1 MVWAN
6 KKITTAIA
14 ATAAI
19 LIAAATSAAR
29 ADETTVRLGVVRSIT
44 SGVTAWASARGYF
57 KDVGIKLDSSD
68 LDTSANSIAI
78 LSQNQLD
85 VIEGGIAAGYFNGLE
100 KELPIT
106 MVMDRV
112 STPIGHNLM
121 LRPDLKGQITKPE
134 QLKGKVIATNGNGSV
149 STYEIGKLLALGG
162 LTINDVDLKVLPF
175 PQYALAFANKAIDA
189 GLVIPPFGTQ
199 YIKDN
204 IAVPFLSSDELIK
217 PAPMTIA
224 VVMINTDWA
233 KKNPDLVRN
242 YFVAYLRGVR
252 DYCQAYHG
260 GSIRAGFRRSR
271 RQVRHRAPPRNP
283 QRPESVAGAQPR
295 RQDQHRKHDGHA
307 GLVQRQQN
315 VERELFGRPR
325 GRFVLCGLCGEEART
340 VRAREQGEHPAGVP
354 VIDRSPD
361 VRSMPGSRCGSGSLR
376 APNPR
381 GGLSSRALGPDLP
394 SGQQSF

>member
-1 MVWAN
+1 MAWAN
-6 KKITTAIA
+6 MIPARSIA
-14 ATAAI
+14 AAAAI
-19 LIAAATSAAR
+19 LVAAGMTAAS

-57 KDVGIKLDSSD
+57 KEYGIKLDSSD
-68 LDTSANSIAI
+68 LDTTANSIAL
-78 LSQNQLD
+78 LSQNQFD

-121 LRPDLKGQITKPE
+121 LRPDLKDQITDPK

-162 LTINDVDLKVLPF
+162 LSINDVDLKVLPF

-217 PAPMTIA
+217 PTPMTIA

-260 GSIRAGFRRSR
+260 GSIRADFIDLR
-271 RQVRHRAPPRNP
+271 RQNRHRAPPRNP
-283 QRPESVAGAQPR
+283 QRSESLAGAQPE

-307 GLVQRQQN
+307 GLVHRQQD
-315 VERELFGRPR
+315 VDREFSGRPR
-325 GRFVLCGLCGEEART
+325 GRFVLCGLCGEKART
-340 VRAREQGEHPAGVP
+340 VRTGKQGEHAAGVP
-354 VIDRSPD
+354 VTTSIPK
-361 VRSMPGSRCGSGSLR
+361 PPFSL
-376 APNPR
+376 
-381 GGLSSRALGPDLP
+381 
-394 SGQQSF
+394 

>member
-1 MVWAN
+1 MIWTNRISVH
-6 KKITTAIA
+6 AIA
-14 ATAAI
+14 AAAAI
-19 LIAAATSAAR
+19 LVSAATTAAR

-57 KDVGIKLDSSD
+57 KDFGIKLDSSD
-68 LDTSANSIAI
+68 LDTSANSIAL

-85 VIEGGIAAGYFNGLE
+85 IIEGGIAAGYFNGLE

-162 LTINDVDLKVLPF
+162 LSINDVDLKVLPF

-189 GLVIPPFGTQ
+189 GLAIPPFGTQ

-217 PAPMTIA
+217 PTPMTIA

-233 KKNPDLVRN
+233 KKNPELVRN

-260 GSIRAGFRRSR
+260 GSIRADFIDLLVKTGIER
-271 RQVRHRAPPRNP
+271 
-283 QRPESVAGAQPR
+283 RPEILN
-295 RQDQHRKHDGHA
+295 DQKAWPARSPDGKINNRKHDGHA
-307 GLVQRQQN
+307 GLVH
-315 VERELFGRPR
+315 REQDVDREFSGRAR
-325 GRFVLCGLCGEEART
+325 GRFVLRGLCGEEARA
-340 VRAREQGEHPAGVP
+340 VRAREQGEHAARVQVTTSIPKP
-354 VIDRSPD
+354 PF
-361 VRSMPGSRCGSGSLR
+361 SL
-376 APNPR
+376 
-381 GGLSSRALGPDLP
+381 
-394 SGQQSF
+394 

>member
-1 MVWAN
+1 MAWSN
-6 KKITTAIA
+6 KFSARAVATTAVIVVA
-14 ATAAI
+14 A
-19 LIAAATSAAR
+19 AAATTATR

-57 KDVGIKLDSSD
+57 KDFGIKLDSSD
-68 LDTSANSIAI
+68 LDTTANSIAL
-78 LSQNQLD
+78 LSQNQFD

-121 LRPDLKGQITKPE
+121 LRPDLKDQITDPK

-162 LTINDVDLKVLPF
+162 LSINDVDLKVLPF

-189 GLVIPPFGTQ
+189 AEVIPPWSARSTC
-199 YIKDN
+199 KDN
-204 IAVPFLSSDELIK
+204 IAVPFLNVDDLIK
-217 PAPMTIA
+217 PTPMTIA

-260 GSIRAGFRRSR
+260 GSVRADFIGLVAKTGIER
-271 RQVRHRAPPRNP
+271 
-283 QRPESVAGAQPR
+283 RPEILN
-295 RQDQHRKHDGHA
+295 DQKA
-307 GLVQRQQN
+307 W
-315 VERELFGRPR
+315 
-325 GRFVLCGLCGEEART
+325 
-340 VRAREQGEHPAGVP
+340 PA
-354 VIDRSPD
+354 RSPD
-361 VRSMPGSRCGSGSLR
+361 GKINTASMMDMQAWYTANKMSTANFPADRVVD
-376 APNPR
+376 
-381 GGLSSRALGPDLP
+381 SSYADYAVKKLGPFELENKASTLP
-394 SGQQSF
+394 GCR

>member
-1 MVWAN
+1 MAWAN
-6 KKITTAIA
+6 KFSATAIA
-14 ATAAI
+14 AAALI
-19 LIAAATSAAR
+19 LVAAATPAAR

-57 KDVGIKLDSSD
+57 KEFGIKLDSSD
-68 LDTSANSIAI
+68 LDTSANSIAL

-85 VIEGGIAAGYFNGLE
+85 IIEGGIAAGYFNGLE

-162 LTINDVDLKVLPF
+162 LSINDVDLKVLPF
-175 PQYALAFANKAIDA
+175 PQYAVAFANKAIDA

-204 IAVPFLSSDELIK
+204 VAVPFLSSDELIK
-217 PAPMTIA
+217 PTPMTIA

-233 KKNPDLVRN
+233 KKNPELVRN

-260 GSIRAGFRRSR
+260 GSIRADFIDFSSSPASSAAPKSSTTRKPGRRA
-271 RQVRHRAPPRNP
+271 APTARSTP
-283 QRPESVAGAQPR
+283 QA
-295 RQDQHRKHDGHA
+295 
-307 GLVQRQQN
+307 
-315 VERELFGRPR
+315 
-325 GRFVLCGLCGEEART
+325 
-340 VRAREQGEHPAGVP
+340 
-354 VIDRSPD
+354 
-361 VRSMPGSRCGSGSLR
+361 
-376 APNPR
+376 
-381 GGLSSRALGPDLP
+381 
-394 SGQQSF
+394 